1 MIAHPDKAD
10 PIGLIGLGLMG
21 TVMAGRLVGAGF
33 TVLGFD
39 IEPAK
44 AAALR
49 ELGLEPAGS
58 VADVAR
64 RCRRIILA
72 VFSTDQVEDVTD
84 QLASARRGVEKL
96 LVLCTST
103 CDPDRIA
110 ALAPRVAERGIVFVD
125 APVSGTSEQ
134 VARGDGLGLT
144 GGDRAA
150 VDAAADVLDTL
161 FPRHVHVG
169 APGDAGR
176 AKLAVNLILGLNR
189 LALAEGLVLA
199 ERLGLDTRAFLD
211 VAKASAAYSQVM
223 DVKGEKMV
231 AGNYT
236 PQGRITQSLKDVHL
250 MHDQASRRGQTLPT
264 TEVYAE
270 ILEACVRQGEGDRDN
285 CAVIEEI
292 RRRKV

>member
-1 MIAHPDKAD
+1 MTEHSDKAD
-10 PIGLIGLGLMG
+10 PIGFIGLGLMG
-21 TVMAGRLVGAGF
+21 AVMARRLAAAGF
-33 TVLGFD
+33 KTLGFD

-44 AAALR
+44 ATALR

-58 VADVAR
+58 VADIAR

-72 VFSTDQVEDVTD
+72 VFSTDQVEEVTD
-84 QLASARRGVEKL
+84 QLASAGCAAGPL

-110 ALAPRVAERGIVFVD
+110 ALAPRDAERGIVFVD
-125 APVSGTSEQ
+125 ARVSGASEQ
-134 VARGDGLGLT
+134 VARGAGLGLT

-150 VDAAADVLDTL
+150 VDAAADVLDAL
-161 FPRHVHVG
+161 FPRRVHIG

-176 AKLAVNLILGLNR
+176 AKVAVNRVLGLNR

-231 AGNYT
+231 AGNYA
-236 PQGRITQSLKDVHL
+236 PQGRIAQSLKDVHL
-250 MHDQASRRGQTLPT
+250 MQDQASRRGQALPLT
-264 TEVYAE
+264 QIYAE
-270 ILEACVRQGEGDRDN
+270 FLQACVPQVEGDRDN
-285 CAVIEEI
+285 CAVIEEG
-292 RRRKV
+292 RRRRV